1 MKQIYIKTQFEGFHR
16 WKDAPNEV
24 AFLRNQHRHI
34 FYVTVFIPVEHNDR
48 EIEFILFKRE
58 VQDFINTNINKEDV
72 GSCEMIGEKIA
83 THLNTKYFRPVLVDV
98 SEDNENGAVISVYG
112 R

>member
-24 AFLRNQHRHI
+24 SFLRNKHRHI
-34 FYVTVFIPVEHNDR
+34 FYVVVYIPVEHNDR

-58 VQDFINTNINKEDV
+58 IEEFINNNINKQDV
-72 GSCEMIGEKIA
+72 GSCEMIAEKIA
-83 THLNTKYFRPVLVDV
+83 ININIKYNRPILVDI
-98 SEDNENGAVISVYG
+98 SEDNENGAIISKG
-112 R
+112 E